1 MIPADCPYTIR
12 VVSEVLES
20 NGSSSMATVCAGISI
35 MDAGIQL
42 IRPVSGIAMGLITDG
57 DRYAVLS
64 DILGDE
70 DHLGDMDFKVT
81 GTSVGITACQ
91 MDIKIDGLKYEIM
104 EAALAQARDGRL
116 HILGKLIETL
126 ASPKKMLKLMLQ
138 NYYKKNSN
146 SFIGALLDL
155 VEK

>member
-1 MIPADCPYTIR
+1 
-12 VVSEVLES
+12 VSCAFSCAASICKALES
-20 NGSSSMATVCAGISI
+20 NGSSQQFAGTLSL
-35 MDAGIQL
+35 MDAGIQM

-81 GTSVGITACQ
+81 GTSVGIACQ

-116 HILGKLIETL
+116 HILEKLIETL
-126 ASPKKMLKLMLQ
+126 ASPKEGVKLTLQ
-138 NYYKKNSN
+138 K
-146 SFIGALLDL
+146 LLQ
-155 VEK
+155 EEF

>member
-1 MIPADCPYTIR
+1 MIPVDCPYTIR

-20 NGSSSMATVCAGISI
+20 NGSSSMATVCAGTLAL

-42 IRPVSGIAMGLITDG
+42 IRPVSGIAMGPLLTVI
-57 DRYAVLS
+57 VMLLS

-104 EAALAQARDGRL
+104 EAALAKLVMVVYISWKINRNFSISKEDVKTYAPKIITRR
-116 HILGKLIETL
+116 ILI
-126 ASPKKMLKLMLQ
+126 
-138 NYYKKNSN
+138 
-146 SFIGALLDL
+146 LLL
-155 VEK
+155 VR

>member
-1 MIPADCPYTIR
+1 MLID
-12 VVSEVLES
+12 
-20 NGSSSMATVCAGISI
+20 SSSFWNCNGT
-35 MDAGIQL
+35 
-42 IRPVSGIAMGLITDG
+42 ITD

-116 HILGKLIETL
+116 HILGKLIETWH
-126 ASPKKMLKLMLQ
+126 LKRRCFMLQ

-146 SFIGALLDL
+146 SFIGALIGPGGKVIQNYRKQLEQQL
-155 VEK
+155 LSMKIQLLKKVLLKS

>member
-1 MIPADCPYTIR
+1 M
-12 VVSEVLES
+12 L
-20 NGSSSMATVCAGISI
+20 
-35 MDAGIQL
+35 
-42 IRPVSGIAMGLITDG
+42 
-57 DRYAVLS
+57 LS

-126 ASPKKMLKLMLQ
+126 ASPKKMLKLMPK
-138 NYYKKNSN
+138 NHYKKNSN
-146 SFIGALLDL
+146 AFIGALTWW
-155 VEK
+155 KRFKNYKSNWNNNCYQ

>member
-1 MIPADCPYTIR
+1 

-20 NGSSSMATVCAGISI
+20 NGSSSMATVCAGTLA
-35 MDAGIQL
+35 DAGIQL
-42 IRPVSGIAMGLITDG
+42 IRPVSGIAMGLLLTVI
-57 DRYAVLS
+57 VMLS

-126 ASPKKMLKLMLQ
+126 ASKRRC
-138 NYYKKNSN
+138 
-146 SFIGALLDL
+146 
-155 VEK
+155 